1 MVNHCLNE
9 YADTMKVSKVTYE
22 YSNEGY
28 ELDIYVRTPET
39 ISGVSIAEF
48 EEFIADSLEKYGGIL
63 IHKVN
68 LHVQAWS

>member
-1 MVNHCLNE
+1 MINHCLNE
-9 YADTMKVSKVTYE
+9 YADTMKVNKVTYV

-28 ELDIYVRTPET
+28 DLDINIRTPEN
-39 ISGVSIAEF
+39 ISGLEIAEF